1 MQIRREDIKKFLV
14 EMQEKIWKKDK
25 LEEVVHD
32 RNILQSIFDK
42 VTPEC
47 CIELQK
53 LDRKLERKASKL
65 FMDITEDGTDI
76 FEVPDID
83 WAQYFAVHRSNC
95 S

>member
-1 MQIRREDIKKFLV
+1 
-14 EMQEKIWKKDK
+14 MQEKIWKKDK

-42 VTPEC
+42 VPPEC
-47 CIELQK
+47 CIELQE

-83 WAQYFAVHRSNC
+83 WAQYFAVHC
-95 S
+95 SSCL